1 MIRRPPRSTR
11 TDTLFPYT
19 TLFRSWQALALSDI
33 YLVLAD
39 GRIIYSVTK
48 SDGFLSKVG
57 DLGSTALADV
67 ATKALAA
74 KPGEQVF
81 RDFAAYDSGIDG
93 DSAFWSQPVYRLATV
108 NDRGPLFRAID
119 ARKSEV

>member
-1 MIRRPPRSTR
+1 MYAWRHAGLHAT
-11 TDTLFPYT
+11 FHAQ
-19 TLFRSWQALALSDI
+19 WQALALSDI

-81 RDFAAYDSGIDG
+81 HDFADYDHGSDRVP
-93 DSAFWSQPVYRLATV
+93 AFLGQPAYRLATV
-108 NDRGPLFRAID
+108 TGDLPPSAPPLFGRSPHND
-119 ARKSEV
+119 